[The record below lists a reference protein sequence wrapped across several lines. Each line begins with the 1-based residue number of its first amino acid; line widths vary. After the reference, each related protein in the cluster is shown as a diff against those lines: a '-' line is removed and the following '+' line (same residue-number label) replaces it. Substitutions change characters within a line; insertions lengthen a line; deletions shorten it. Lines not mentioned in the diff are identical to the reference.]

1 MQTNINKHNNTHAVW
16 WHLNSR
22 SPTAPVFEVTAA
34 VFLDLEVCTN
44 VPVTWL
50 KIKQRVLEKV
60 HNPWGWRTLPYNY
73 MAMHTGMCHWTERG
87 VFASL
92 SSQCHQPV
100 SYMHKGALTDRARQ
114 GKWLETSKARG
125 IRRKAGRPNVLWA
138 KIYIQRESTWEWL
151 RSPITLLRA
160 THNHSH
166 VHIRELKQT
175 AGATST
181 PRSWMQ
187 RPGESTSPW
196 PAKFQRDLLSL
207 LVKSREDVIT
217 GKPPIEM

>member
-1 MQTNINKHNNTHAVW
+1 MMTSEFSIANSSSVW
-16 WHLNSR
+16 SDSRCVSGSR
-22 SPTAPVFEVTAA
+22 S
-34 VFLDLEVCTN
+34 LHKCTSD
-44 VPVTWL
+44 VAEDKAKSFRERP
-50 KIKQRVLEKV
+50 Q
-60 HNPWGWRTLPYNY
+60 PWGWRTLPYNY

-87 VFASL
+87 VFAFASL
-92 SSQCHQPV
+92 FSQCHQPV
-100 SYMHKGALTDRARQ
+100 AYVYTGALRNRARQ

-166 VHIRELKQT
+166 VHIRDLKQT

-207 LVKSREDVIT
+207 LVKSREDVIS

>member
-22 SPTAPVFEVTAA
+22 SPTAPVFEVTVA

-50 KIKQRVLEKV
+50 NIKQRVLEKD
-60 HNPWGWRTLPYNY
+60 HSPWGWRTLPYNY
-73 MAMHTGMCHWTERG
+73 MVMHTGMCHWTERG

-92 SSQCHQPV
+92 FSQCHQPV
-100 SYMHKGALTDRARQ
+100 AYVYTGALRNRARQ

-151 RSPITLLRA
+151 RSPIILLRA

-166 VHIRELKQT
+166 VHIRDLKQT

-196 PAKFQRDLLSL
+196 PAKFQRDLLSQ
-207 LVKSREDVIT
+207 LVKSREDVIA

>member
-87 VFASL
+87 VFAFASL
-92 SSQCHQPV
+92 FSECHQPV
-100 SYMHKGALTDRARQ
+100 AYMYTGALRDRARQ
-114 GKWLETSKARG
+114 DRMTGNKQSARNQKKG
-125 IRRKAGRPNVLWA
+125 GP
-138 KIYIQRESTWEWL
+138 S
-151 RSPITLLRA
+151 
-160 THNHSH
+160 
-166 VHIRELKQT
+166 
-175 AGATST
+175 
-181 PRSWMQ
+181 Q
-187 RPGESTSPW
+187 RP
-196 PAKFQRDLLSL
+196 LSQNL
-207 LVKSREDVIT
+207 HTERKYLGT
-217 GKPPIEM
+217 T